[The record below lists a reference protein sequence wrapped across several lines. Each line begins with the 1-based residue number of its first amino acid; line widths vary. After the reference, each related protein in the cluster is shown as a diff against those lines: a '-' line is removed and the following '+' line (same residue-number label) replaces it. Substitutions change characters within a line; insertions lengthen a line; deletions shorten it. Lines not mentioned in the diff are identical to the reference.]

1 MRKRALFGLLA
12 PVGAAV
18 ARQLARPSGWFG
30 RAVMTRLLNRGN
42 RQLIEATLGQ
52 LDLGAGTRFL
62 DVGFGGGA
70 ALELAHRRGVRRLAG
85 VDPSPEAVA
94 RLRSR
99 AGRLAG
105 AELRVELGAA
115 EALPFADRAFDV
127 VASTNTVYFW
137 PALAP
142 AFVELKRVLCP
153 GGRLAVGYSGAAK
166 LRSFD
171 VITRHGFHLHESA
184 ELASQASAAGLRV
197 VRHVELHGGDTEGD
211 FVLVAERPAP
221 PSGS

>member
-1 MRKRALFGLLA
+1 MRKRALFSLLA

-18 ARQLARPSGWFG
+18 ARQLARPTGWFG
-30 RAVMTRLLNRGN
+30 GAVMTRLLNRGN

-52 LDLGAGTRFL
+52 LELGAGTRFL

-70 ALELAHRRGVRRLAG
+70 ALELAYRRGVRRLAG
-85 VDPSPEAVA
+85 VDPSTEAVA
-94 RLRSR
+94 RLRRR

-105 AELRVELGAA
+105 ADLRVETGVA
-115 EALPFADRAFDV
+115 EALPFPDGTFDA

-137 PALAP
+137 PALPP
-142 AFVELKRVLCP
+142 ALLELRRVLRA
-153 GGRLAVGYSGAAK
+153 GGRLALGYSGASK

-171 VITRHGFHLHESA
+171 VITRHGFHIHESS
-184 ELASQASAAGLRV
+184 ELESQASAAGLRV

-221 PSGS
+221 ASAS